1 MSYSHSSSHPGYVT
15 TGLIKINGA
24 KFRFGVRF
32 FPRVAGGWAMHP
44 QATGAGCTRGGGGGV
59 RRGDNSFAQPCT
71 ELCRFVGKEL
81 TGGGGCFTFSQPSLV
96 NREYH
101 VASGEA
107 PSGKG
112 RKGPAGRGR
121 VTQDEGNGKRGIQ
134 GDLVQVALIR
144 GLCRGTRIIVPR
156 IIFHP

>member
-1 MSYSHSSSHPGYVT
+1 MG
-15 TGLIKINGA
+15 GLCI
-24 KFRFGVRF
+24 RR
-32 FPRVAGGWAMHP
+32 P
-44 QATGAGCTRGGGGGV
+44 QALAALGEGGV

-81 TGGGGCFTFSQPSLV
+81 TGGGGGFTFSQPSLV